1 MAALRFFTASATFA
15 LVLLGCATPLMAQ
28 ISAQP
33 TTNLPTDMP
42 TEASRPVSI
51 SGQVALDD
59 GTPLAE
65 PVELQR
71 VCGNVVKGEVTTDSK
86 GRFTIL
92 LENNTLTTFQSAS
105 EGGGA
110 SEMGA
115 QLGSRTSQTTRTQL
129 WGCEIRALLPGYVA
143 GSVSLAGRDF
153 SMPVSVGTIVMRRIN
168 SGGIGTSVSATAL
181 QAPEQARK
189 EFDKARDAYAKKK
202 FEDADKHLAKAVEL
216 YPQYANA
223 LDLRGRV
230 QRAQKSDADAEKSFL
245 SAIAADDKYV
255 LPYIHLAQLQAIH
268 GKWEEVVRLSNKA
281 VELDPVSFPD
291 PYYFS
296 TVAYLKL
303 NNAKEARRAVARV
316 LELDKEHRFPRAEL
330 IMGNMLRFE
339 GNIPGSTEHY
349 RKYVALNPPDPE
361 LPAIKAYLADMEKP
375 KPSPAKPN

>member
-1 MAALRFFTASATFA
+1 MSLRPIVRSVSP
-15 LVLLGCATPLMAQ
+15 VLLLLGFSAPLSAQ

-33 TTNLPTDMP
+33 TTNLPTEMP
-42 TEASRPVSI
+42 TEANRPVSI

-92 LENNTLTTFQSAS
+92 LENNTPTTFQSAS

-110 SEMGA
+110 AEMGA
-115 QLGSRTSQTTRTQL
+115 QIGFRTSQTTRTQL
-129 WGCEIRALLPGYVA
+129 WGCEIRALLPGYFS

-168 SGGIGTSVSATAL
+168 ANGIGTSVSATAL
-181 QAPEQARK
+181 QAPEAARK

-202 FEDADKHLAKAVEL
+202 FDEADKHLAKAVEL

-245 SAIAADDKYV
+245 AAIAADEKYV
-255 LPYIHLAQLQAIH
+255 LPYIHLAQLQATH

-303 NNAKEARRAVARV
+303 NNAKDAKRTVTKV

-361 LPAIKAYLADMEKP
+361 LPAIKAYLAELEKP
-375 KPSPAKPN
+375 KPGPAKPN

>member
-1 MAALRFFTASATFA
+1 MTLRPIVRCVSP
-15 LVLLGCATPLMAQ
+15 VLLLLGFSAPLFAQ

-33 TTNLPTDMP
+33 TTNLPTEMP
-42 TEASRPVSI
+42 TEANRPVSI
-51 SGQVALDD
+51 SGQVALAD

-92 LENNTLTTFQSAS
+92 LENDNLTSFQSAS

-115 QLGSRTSQTTRTQL
+115 RLGSRTSQTTRTQL
-129 WGCEIRALLPGYVA
+129 WGCEIRALLPGYFS

-168 SGGIGTSVSATAL
+168 SNGIGTSVSATAL
-181 QAPEQARK
+181 QAPEAARK

-202 FEDADKHLAKAVEL
+202 LDDADKHLAKAVEL

-245 SAIAADDKYV
+245 AAIAADDKYV
-255 LPYIHLAQLQAIH
+255 LPYIHLAQ
-268 GKWEEVVRLSNKA
+268 
-281 VELDPVSFPD
+281 
-291 PYYFS
+291 
-296 TVAYLKL
+296 
-303 NNAKEARRAVARV
+303 
-316 LELDKEHRFPRAEL
+316 
-330 IMGNMLRFE
+330 
-339 GNIPGSTEHY
+339 
-349 RKYVALNPPDPE
+349 
-361 LPAIKAYLADMEKP
+361 
-375 KPSPAKPN
+375 